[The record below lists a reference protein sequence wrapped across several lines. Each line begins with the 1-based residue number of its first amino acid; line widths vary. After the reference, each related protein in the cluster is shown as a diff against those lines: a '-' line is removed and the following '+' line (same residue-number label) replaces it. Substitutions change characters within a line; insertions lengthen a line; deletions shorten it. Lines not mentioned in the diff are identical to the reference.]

1 MKFTSKDVSELL
13 ADVEGTQDLVGHAC
27 GSSIMNG
34 IAYTWNGTNWQ
45 GIYYPQFA
53 LPRGEDSIS
62 C

>member
-1 MKFTSKDVSELL
+1 MKFTSRDVSALL

-34 IAYTWNGTNWQ
+34 FAFTWNGTNWQ
-45 GIYYPQFA
+45 GTYHPQ
-53 LPRGEDSIS
+53 LQMPKGEDSVS